1 MSRPEEKMT
10 TSKTNPNQST
20 EKQLATKTMNGID
33 LHLASFAGIP
43 LDATTYTPLT
53 LKQVFQDEITALDAA
68 DAQKAVWHQRVVD
81 AQAKIARARSVRLA
95 LKRWIVATQG
105 ASVVQVYEDLGL
117 ISPKA
122 AGPKTAAAKAAS
134 AAKSKATRAAKKAAR
149 AAAAAPKTEPTPPA
163 K

>member
-1 MSRPEEKMT
+1 MVTHNS
-10 TSKTNPNQST
+10 NPSQST

-33 LHLASFAGIP
+33 LHLSSFAGIP
-43 LDATTYTPLT
+43 LDATTYTPLS

-81 AQAKIARARSVRLA
+81 ARAKVARARQVRLA

-105 ASVVQVYEDLGL
+105 VTVVQVYEDLGMD
-117 ISPKA
+117 PPQKP
-122 AGPKTAAAKAAS
+122 GVKTAASKAAA
-134 AAKSKATRAAKKAAR
+134 AAKSKATRASKKAAL
-149 AAAAAPKTEPTPPA
+149 AAAAAPKPEPTPPT

>member
-1 MSRPEEKMT
+1 MSQPEAKMPT
-10 TSKTNPNQST
+10 TPTNPNQST
-20 EKQLATKTMNGID
+20 EKQLATKTMSGID
-33 LHLASFAGIP
+33 LHLSSFAGIP

-68 DAQKAVWHQRVVD
+68 DAQKAVWHQRVID
-81 AQAKIARARSVRLA
+81 AKAKVTKARQVRLA

-105 ASVVQVYEDLGL
+105 AQVVQVYEDLGMDP
-117 ISPKA
+117 PKA

-134 AAKSKATRAAKKAAR
+134 AAKSRATRAAKKAAL